1 MPGDH
6 ENVVKLNADHS
17 GVCKFGSALEDQDNF
32 KLVQSN
38 IRDLYNEALRKSE
51 LSTLPIL
58 TGQGGALCEDSLQ
71 KRLSKLKGGNT

>member
-32 KLVQSN
+32 KLVRSN
-38 IRDLYNEALRKSE
+38 IRDLYKEALRKSE
-51 LSTLPIL
+51 LSTLPRL
-58 TGQGGALCEDSLQ
+58 TGPGAAVYE
-71 KRLSKLKGGNT
+71 KNT